1 MAEHRLF
8 DRDSIEVWNV
18 QMIILGKQIHEKR
31 SAFLDEF
38 IPVFQK
44 HYDSIGNE
52 NEQVHL
58 VYKSQLNDAPMEK
71 LLVEY
76 ERKDAFTRYSN
87 AGIHKDDL
95 IFEIKGH
102 QVKKFG
108 SQGQQ
113 KSFLIAL
120 RLAQYEWLKEHLGVL
135 PILLLDDIFDKL
147 DHTRVE
153 RLMKLV
159 ANNYFGQVLVTDTD
173 VQRVKT
179 IFGESD
185 LKATIF
191 SVEDGKVEQLIES
204 EAI

>member
-1 MAEHRLF
+1 
-8 DRDSIEVWNV
+8 
-18 QMIILGKQIHEKR
+18 
-31 SAFLDEF
+31 
-38 IPVFQK
+38 
-44 HYDSIGNE
+44 
-52 NEQVHL
+52 
-58 VYKSQLNDAPMEK
+58 
-71 LLVEY
+71 
-76 ERKDAFTRYSN
+76 
-87 AGIHKDDL
+87 
-95 IFEIKGH
+95 
-102 QVKKFG
+102 
-108 SQGQQ
+108 
-113 KSFLIAL
+113 
-120 RLAQYEWLKEHLGVL
+120 LKEHLGVL

-173 VQRVKT
+173 AQRVQT